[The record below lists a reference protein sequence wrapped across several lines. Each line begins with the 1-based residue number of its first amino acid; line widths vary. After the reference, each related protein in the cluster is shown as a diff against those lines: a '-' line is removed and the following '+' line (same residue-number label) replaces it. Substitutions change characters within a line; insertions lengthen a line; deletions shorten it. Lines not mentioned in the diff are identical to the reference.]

1 MPFERSTR
9 ARLVAALLATTCA
22 ISAPAAW
29 AQTAQAGRAAAAE
42 ITFDIPAQSLASALN
57 AFSRQAGVQI
67 LFPYDAIEGR
77 TSKPLQGRYP
87 TRNALNLLLAGSPLV
102 VDSDNGRTIGLVAGK
117 RQGVGQISGS
127 VSQVDGK
134 APLSGVLVRVD
145 TTGQTAVT
153 DSEGRYRF
161 GALPTGAHTL
171 TFQYL
176 GLPNLTETVEIAPG
190 ENPPRASAMGTAQVS
205 EVIVT
210 GQRAAQ
216 ARALSRQRNADN
228 LSNIVASDQ
237 AGRFPD
243 LNAAEALRRMPGVS
257 VQREV
262 VAGEGRYVSIRG
274 LDSGLNN
281 TQINGMNAAQ
291 PEKENRRVPLDMIQ
305 TAALSSITVHKT
317 LLPNQDADGIGGAV
331 VLETATAF
339 DFAKP
344 VLDLTISGFHHDL
357 AGKTSPMIQGTM
369 ARRFGDRDQF
379 GVLVSGGYSKRK
391 TKGYVFYQDEDYL
404 SFVEDDPS
412 AGVTPLQFHIADY
425 EDKRENISANV
436 ALNWAV
442 TDNTELTFKGSY
454 NRLYDQEL
462 SREIYFEGGT
472 EDYEDGKLILTE
484 RGNAQIFDQ
493 YEETE
498 LTQQSYVLA
507 GKTRAGAFTF
517 DYGLGYS
524 AGVRNEPFD
533 NEVAFKVDLDSNLFG
548 YDFTGKF
555 PQPNLTAAD
564 RARVADPS
572 QYELGYNDI
581 DIDNQKNT
589 RAAAHFDVSYE
600 PASSWLR
607 SVKFGAKAERSERK
621 LVEGNVMELEG
632 PLTLQQ
638 FGVGPLVSVGKT
650 GAPYPAFLSLD
661 INQVKAWR
669 TYSQH
674 LVDTNPAFENAYV
687 ENGGIPRDEDSYE
700 SREDIFAGYLMAK
713 GVWGR
718 WEAIGGVRVDH
729 TRIASDNWEA
739 VALEDEDPVFT
750 AVTGKANYT
759 SWLPRLQ
766 VNYRA
771 SDDLVVRGA
780 MFTSIAR
787 PEPLFISGATTI
799 EEEDGEVDVTVGNP
813 GLKPAYAY
821 NFDLGVERYFGSIGM
836 ISAGVYYKRI
846 NRFIFSGIAGET
858 EADRARF
865 ENDPRLVGKTIDD
878 VTTYANGKRATV
890 YGLELNLVRQFGN
903 LPGPWGGLGVY
914 ANATFQRSKA
924 DPGVDDIAKGDFFNA
939 PQTIY
944 TVAATYQKYG
954 LEGTLAY
961 GWRDRQAVR
970 FSSYGTRIVE
980 EAYGSLDGQL
990 RYAVT
995 PRAKIFLNAVD
1006 MLNDGDKPIV
1016 DERYG
1021 EGSRYLEGATFSGR
1035 TLTFGL
1041 NLSF

>member
-1 MPFERSTR
+1 MTLKRSSS
-9 ARLVAALLATTCA
+9 ARLLAALLATTCA
-22 ISAPAAW
+22 VSAPAAW
-29 AQTAQAGRAAAAE
+29 AQTAE
-42 ITFDIPAQSLASALN
+42 ITFDIPAQDLAAALN
-57 AFSRQAGVQI
+57 AFSRQSGVQI

-77 TSKPLQGRYP
+77 TSKALKGRYTP
-87 TRNALNLLLAGSPLV
+87 RVALAMLLAGSPLV
-102 VDSDNGRTIGLVAGK
+102 IDSDNGRAIGLAVAR
-117 RQGVGQISGS
+117 RQQGQGQFSGVVRQAENA
-127 VSQVDGK
+127 

-145 TTGQTAVT
+145 GDGATAVT

-161 GALPTGAHTL
+161 GALAAGGHSL

-176 GLPNLTETVEIAPG
+176 GFPDLTESVQVAPG
-190 ENPPRASAMGTAQVS
+190 ENPARTTVLGGSQLS
-205 EVIVT
+205 ELVVV
-210 GQRAAQ
+210 GQRAGQ

-228 LSNIVASDQ
+228 LSNVVAADQ

-305 TAALSSITVHKT
+305 TSALSSITVHKT
-317 LLPNQDADGIGGAV
+317 LLPDQDADGIGGAV

-357 AGKTSPMIQGTM
+357 AGKTSPMIQGTA
-369 ARRFGDRDQF
+369 ARRFGDRGQF

-391 TKGYVFYQDEDYL
+391 TKGFVFYQDEDYL
-404 SFVEDDPS
+404 SFVEDDPTS
-412 AGVTPLQFHIADY
+412 GVTPLQFHIAQY

-436 ALNWAV
+436 ALNWEV
-442 TDNTELTFKGSY
+442 SDSTQLTFKGSY

-462 SREIYFEGGT
+462 SRELYFEGGT

-484 RGNAQIFDQ
+484 PGHAEIFNQ

-498 LTQQSYVLA
+498 LTQQSYVLT
-507 GKTRAGAFTF
+507 GKTLKGAFTF
-517 DYGLGYS
+517 DYGLGYA

-533 NEVAFKVDLDSNLFG
+533 NEVAFAVDLDSNLFG
-548 YDFTGKF
+548 YDFSGKF
-555 PQPNLTAAD
+555 PRPNLTAAD
-564 RARVADPS
+564 QARLTDAS
-572 QYELGYNDI
+572 LYELGYNDI
-581 DIDNQKNT
+581 DIDDQKNT
-589 RAAAHFDVSYE
+589 RAAAHFDVTYE
-600 PASSWLR
+600 PNSSWLR
-607 SVKFGAKAERSERK
+607 SVKFGAKAERSKRE

-632 PLTLQQ
+632 PLTMKT
-638 FGVGPLVSVGKT
+638 FGVGPLVDVSKT
-650 GAPYPAFLSLD
+650 GAPYAPFLSLD
-661 INQVKAWR
+661 IAQVKAWR

-674 LVDTNPAFENAYV
+674 LVDTNPDFENAYV
-687 ENGGIPRDEDSYE
+687 ETGAIPRDEDSYK
-700 SREDIFAGYLMAK
+700 SREDIFAGYVMAK
-713 GVWGR
+713 GAWGA
-718 WEAIGGVRVDH
+718 WEAIGGLRVDH
-729 TRIASDNWEA
+729 TRVASDNWEA
-739 VALEDEDPVFT
+739 IALEDEDPVFT
-750 AVTGKANYT
+750 PVTGKASYT

-766 VNYRA
+766 VNYRPN
-771 SDDLVVRGA
+771 DDTVVRGA
-780 MFTSIAR
+780 FFTSIAR

-813 GLKPAYAY
+813 GLKPAYSY
-821 NFDLGVERYFGSIGM
+821 NFDLGIERYFGSIGM
-836 ISAGVYYKRI
+836 VSAGVYYKRI
-846 NRFIFSGIAGET
+846 DRFIFSGVAGET

-865 ENDPRLVGKTIDD
+865 ENDPRLAGKDIDD
-878 VTTYANGKRATV
+878 VTTYTNGKRATV
-890 YGLELNLVRQFGN
+890 YGLELNLVRQFTD
-903 LPGPWGGLGVY
+903 LPGALGGLGIY
-914 ANATFQRSKA
+914 ANATLQHSKA
-924 DPGVDDIAKGDFFNA
+924 DPGVDDIAKGVFFNA
-939 PQTIY
+939 PKQIY
-944 TVAATYQKYG
+944 TAALTYQKYG

-961 GWRDRQAVR
+961 GWRSRQAVR
-970 FSSYGTRIVE
+970 FSSYGTRITE

-995 PRAKIFLNAVD
+995 PRAKLFVNAVD
-1006 MLNDGDKPIV
+1006 ILNDGDKPIV

-1021 EGSRYLEGATFSGR
+1021 SGSRYLEGSTYSGR
-1035 TLTFGL
+1035 TLTFGV

>member
-1 MPFERSTR
+1 MPFKRSSR
-9 ARLVAALLATTCA
+9 ARLMAALLATTCA
-22 ISAPAAW
+22 VSAPAAW
-29 AQTAQAGRAAAAE
+29 AQAARTAAAE
-42 ITFDIPAQSLASALN
+42 TTFDIPAQGLASALN

-77 TSKPLQGRYP
+77 SSKPLQGRYT
-87 TRNALNLLLAGSPLV
+87 TRNALNLLLTGGPLII
-102 VDSDNGRTIGLVAGK
+102 DSDNGRTIGLVVAR
-117 RQGVGQISGS
+117 RQGQGQISGS
-127 VSQVDGK
+127 VRQIDGE
-134 APLSGVLVRVD
+134 APLAGVLVRVD

-161 GALPTGAHTL
+161 GALPAGAHTL

-176 GLPNLTETVEIAPG
+176 GLPDLNESIEIAPG
-190 ENPPRASAMGTAQVS
+190 ENPQRVSTMGAAQVS
-205 EVIVT
+205 ELVVT

-228 LSNIVASDQ
+228 LSNIVAADQ

-291 PEKENRRVPLDMIQ
+291 PEKESRRVPLDMIQ

-317 LLPNQDADGIGGAV
+317 LLPDQDADGIGGAV

-344 VLDLTISGFHHDL
+344 VLDLTVSGFHHDL
-357 AGKTSPMIQGTM
+357 AGKTSPMFQGTA
-369 ARRFGDRDQF
+369 ARRFGDHGQF
-379 GVLVSGGYSKRK
+379 GVLVSGGYSKRQ
-391 TKGYVFYQDEDYL
+391 TKGFVFYQDEDYL
-404 SFVEDDPS
+404 SFVEDDPVS
-412 AGVTPLQFHIADY
+412 GVTPLQFHVAQY
-425 EDKRENISANV
+425 EDKRENISANL

-442 TDNTELTFKGSY
+442 SDNTELTFKGSY

-472 EDYEDGKLILTE
+472 DEYDDGKLILTE
-484 RGNAQIFDQ
+484 QGNAQIFNQ

-498 LTQQSYVLA
+498 LTQQSYVLT
-507 GKTRAGAFTF
+507 GKTRSGAFTF
-517 DYGLGYS
+517 DYGLGHS

-548 YDFTGKF
+548 YDVSGKF

-564 RARVADPS
+564 RARIADPS
-572 QYELGYNDI
+572 RYELGYNDI
-581 DIDNQKNT
+581 DIDDQKNART
-589 RAAAHFDVSYE
+589 AAHFNVTYE
-600 PASSWLR
+600 PGSSWLR
-607 SVKFGAKAERSERK
+607 SVKFGAKAERSKRQ

-638 FGVGPLVSVGKT
+638 FGVGPLVDVSKT

-661 INQVKAWR
+661 IAQVKAWR
-669 TYSQH
+669 TYSQN
-674 LVDTNPAFENAYV
+674 LVATNPAFENAYAEDGV
-687 ENGGIPRDEDSYE
+687 VPRDEDSYQ
-700 SREDIFAGYLMAK
+700 SREDIFASYLMAK

-718 WEAIGGVRVDH
+718 WEAIGGLRVDH

-739 VALEDEDPVFT
+739 VELEGQDPTFT

-766 VNYRA
+766 INYRA

-836 ISAGVYYKRI
+836 VSAGVYYKRI
-846 NRFIFSGIAGET
+846 DRFIFSGVAGET

-878 VTTYANGKRATV
+878 VTTYTNGKRASV
-890 YGLELNLVRQFGN
+890 YGLELNLVRQFN
-903 LPGPWGGLGVY
+903 DLPGAWGGLGVY
-914 ANATFQRSKA
+914 ANATIQRSKA
-924 DPGVDDIAKGDFFNA
+924 DPGVDDIAKGDVFNA
-939 PQTIY
+939 PRQIY
-944 TVAATYQKYG
+944 TAAATYQKYG

-990 RYAVT
+990 RYAVH
-995 PRAKIFLNAVD
+995 PRAKIFVNAVD
-1006 MLNDGDKPIV
+1006 ILNDGDKAIV

-1021 EGSRYLEGATFSGR
+1021 AGSRYLEGATYSGR
-1035 TLTFGL
+1035 TVTLGL

>member
-1 MPFERSTR
+1 MPFKRSSR
-9 ARLVAALLATTCA
+9 ARLMAALLATTCA
-22 ISAPAAW
+22 VSAPAAW
-29 AQTAQAGRAAAAE
+29 AQAARTAAAE
-42 ITFDIPAQSLASALN
+42 TTFDIPAQGLASALN

-77 TSKPLQGRYP
+77 TSKPLQGRYT
-87 TRNALNLLLAGSPLV
+87 TRNALNLLLAGGPLII
-102 VDSDNGRTIGLVAGK
+102 DSDNGRTIGLVVAR
-117 RQGVGQISGS
+117 RQGQGQISGS
-127 VSQVDGK
+127 VRHIDGL
-134 APLSGVLVRVD
+134 APLSGVLVRVE

-161 GALPTGAHTL
+161 GALPSGAHTL
-171 TFQYL
+171 TFQYQ
-176 GLPNLTETVEIAPG
+176 GLPDLNESIEIAPG
-190 ENPPRASAMGTAQVS
+190 QNPQRVSTMGAAQVS
-205 EVIVT
+205 ELVVT

-228 LSNIVASDQ
+228 LSNIVAADQ

-291 PEKENRRVPLDMIQ
+291 PEKESRRVPLDMIQ

-317 LLPNQDADGIGGAV
+317 LLPDQDADGIGGAV

-344 VLDLTISGFHHDL
+344 VLDLTVSGFHHDL
-357 AGKTSPMIQGTM
+357 AGKTSPMFQGTA
-369 ARRFGDRDQF
+369 ARRFGDHGQF
-379 GVLVSGGYSKRK
+379 GVLVSGGYSKRQ
-391 TKGYVFYQDEDYL
+391 TKGFVFYQDEDYL
-404 SFVEDDPS
+404 SLVEDDPAS
-412 AGVTPLQFHIADY
+412 GVTPLQFHVAQY
-425 EDKRENISANV
+425 EDRRENISANL

-472 EDYEDGKLILTE
+472 DEYADGKLILTE
-484 RGNAQIFDQ
+484 QGNAQIFNQ

-498 LTQQSYVLA
+498 LTQQSYVLT
-507 GKTRAGAFTF
+507 GKTRSGAFTF

-548 YDFTGKF
+548 YDLSGKF

-564 RARVADPS
+564 RARIADPS

-581 DIDNQKNT
+581 DIDDQKNT
-589 RAAAHFDVSYE
+589 RTAAHFNVTYE
-600 PASSWLR
+600 PGSRWLR
-607 SVKFGAKAERSERK
+607 SVKVGAKAERSKRQ

-638 FGVGPLVSVGKT
+638 FGVGPLVDVSKT
-650 GAPYPAFLSLD
+650 GAPYPAFLSLNID
-661 INQVKAWR
+661 QVKAWR
-669 TYSQH
+669 TYSQN
-674 LVDTNPAFENAYV
+674 LVATNPAFENAYAEDGV
-687 ENGGIPRDEDSYE
+687 VPRDEDSYQ
-700 SREDIFAGYLMAK
+700 SREDIFASYLMAK

-718 WEAIGGVRVDH
+718 WEAIGGLRVDH

-739 VALEDEDPVFT
+739 VELEGQDPTFT

-766 VNYRA
+766 INYRA

-836 ISAGVYYKRI
+836 VSAGVYYKRI
-846 NRFIFSGIAGET
+846 DRFIFSGVAGET

-878 VTTYANGKRATV
+878 VTTYTNGKRATV
-890 YGLELNLVRQFGN
+890 YGLELNLVRQFN
-903 LPGPWGGLGVY
+903 DLPGAWGGLGVY
-914 ANATFQRSKA
+914 ANATIQRSKA
-924 DPGVDDIAKGDFFNA
+924 DPGVDDIAKGDVFNA
-939 PQTIY
+939 PRQIY
-944 TVAATYQKYG
+944 TAAATYQKYG

-990 RYAVT
+990 RYAVH
-995 PRAKIFLNAVD
+995 PRAKIFVNAVD
-1006 MLNDGDKPIV
+1006 ILNDGDKAIV

-1021 EGSRYLEGATFSGR
+1021 AGSRYLEGATYSGR
-1035 TLTFGL
+1035 TVTFGL

>member
-1 MPFERSTR
+1 MPFKRSSR
-9 ARLVAALLATTCA
+9 ARLMAALLATTCA
-22 ISAPAAW
+22 VSAPAAW
-29 AQTAQAGRAAAAE
+29 AQAARTAAAE
-42 ITFDIPAQSLASALN
+42 TTFDIPAQGLASALN

-77 TSKPLQGRYP
+77 SSKPLQGRY
-87 TRNALNLLLAGSPLV
+87 TTHNALNLLLTGGPLII
-102 VDSDNGRTIGLVAGK
+102 DSDNGRTIGLVVAR
-117 RQGVGQISGS
+117 RQGQGHISGS
-127 VSQVDGK
+127 VRQIDGQ
-134 APLSGVLVRVD
+134 APLAGVLVRVD
-145 TTGQTAVT
+145 TTGQTAIT

-161 GALPTGAHTL
+161 GALPSGAHTL

-176 GLPNLTETVEIAPG
+176 GLPDLNESIEIAPG
-190 ENPPRASAMGTAQVS
+190 ENPQRVSTMGAAQVS
-205 EVIVT
+205 ELVVT

-228 LSNIVASDQ
+228 LSNIVAADQ

-291 PEKENRRVPLDMIQ
+291 PEKESRRVPLDMIQ

-317 LLPNQDADGIGGAV
+317 LLPDQDADGIGGAV
-331 VLETATAF
+331 ALETATAF

-344 VLDLTISGFHHDL
+344 VLDLTVSGFHHDL
-357 AGKTSPMIQGTM
+357 AGKTSPMFQGTA
-369 ARRFGDRDQF
+369 ARRFGDHGQF
-379 GVLVSGGYSKRK
+379 GVLVSGGYSKRQ
-391 TKGYVFYQDEDYL
+391 TKGFVFYQDEDYL
-404 SFVEDDPS
+404 SFVEDDPAS
-412 AGVTPLQFHIADY
+412 GVTPLQFHVAQY
-425 EDKRENISANV
+425 EDRRENISANL

-472 EDYEDGKLILTE
+472 DEYDDGKLILTE
-484 RGNAQIFDQ
+484 QGNAQIFNQ

-498 LTQQSYVLA
+498 LTQQSYVLT
-507 GKTRAGAFTF
+507 GKTRRGPFTF

-548 YDFTGKF
+548 YHLTGNF

-564 RARVADPS
+564 RARIADPS

-581 DIDNQKNT
+581 DIDDQKNT
-589 RAAAHFDVSYE
+589 RTAAHFDVTFE
-600 PASSWLR
+600 PGSSWLR
-607 SVKFGAKAERSERK
+607 SVKFGAKAERSKRQ

-638 FGVGPLVSVGKT
+638 FGVGPLVDVSKT

-661 INQVKAWR
+661 IAQVKAWR
-669 TYSQH
+669 TYSQN
-674 LVDTNPAFENAYV
+674 LVATNPAFENAYAEDGV
-687 ENGGIPRDEDSYE
+687 IPRDEDSYH
-700 SREDIFAGYLMAK
+700 SREDIFASYLMAK

-718 WEAIGGVRVDH
+718 WEAIGGLRVDH

-739 VALEDEDPVFT
+739 VELEGQDPMFT

-766 VNYRA
+766 INYRA

-787 PEPLFISGATTI
+787 PEPLFVSGATTI

-836 ISAGVYYKRI
+836 VSAGVYYKRI
-846 NRFIFSGIAGET
+846 DRFIFSGVAGET

-865 ENDPRLVGKTIDD
+865 ENDPRLVGKDIDD
-878 VTTYANGKRATV
+878 VTTYTNGKRASV
-890 YGLELNLVRQFGN
+890 YGLELNLVRQFN
-903 LPGPWGGLGVY
+903 TLPGPWGGLGVY
-914 ANATFQRSKA
+914 ANATIQRSKA
-924 DPGVDDIAKGDFFNA
+924 DPGVDNIAKGDFFNA
-939 PQTIY
+939 PRQIY
-944 TVAATYQKYG
+944 TAAATYQKYG

-970 FSSYGTRIVE
+970 FSSYGTRIIE

-990 RYAVT
+990 RYAVH
-995 PRAKIFLNAVD
+995 PRAKIFVNAVD
-1006 MLNDGDKPIV
+1006 ILNDGDKAIV
-1016 DERYG
+1016 EERYG
-1021 EGSRYLEGATFSGR
+1021 AGSRYLEGATYSGR
-1035 TLTFGL
+1035 TVTFGL

>member
-1 MPFERSTR
+1 MPFKRSSR
-9 ARLVAALLATTCA
+9 ARLMAALLATTCA
-22 ISAPAAW
+22 VSAPAAW
-29 AQTAQAGRAAAAE
+29 AQAARTAAAE
-42 ITFDIPAQSLASALN
+42 TTFDIPAQGLASALN

-77 TSKPLQGRYP
+77 TSKPLQGRYT
-87 TRNALNLLLAGSPLV
+87 TRNALNLLLAGGPLII
-102 VDSDNGRTIGLVAGK
+102 DSDNGRTIGLVVAR
-117 RQGVGQISGS
+117 RQAQGQISGS
-127 VSQVDGK
+127 VRHIDGL
-134 APLSGVLVRVD
+134 APLSGVLVRVE

-161 GALPTGAHTL
+161 GALPPGAHSL

-176 GLPNLTETVEIAPG
+176 GLPDLNESIEIAPG
-190 ENPPRASAMGTAQVS
+190 ENPQRVSTMGAAQVS
-205 EVIVT
+205 ELVVT

-228 LSNIVASDQ
+228 LSNIVAADQ

-291 PEKENRRVPLDMIQ
+291 PEKESRRVPLDMIQ

-317 LLPNQDADGIGGAV
+317 LLPDQDADGIGGAV

-344 VLDLTISGFHHDL
+344 VLDLTVSGFHHDL
-357 AGKTSPMIQGTM
+357 AGKTSPMFQGTA
-369 ARRFGDRDQF
+369 ARRFGDHGQF
-379 GVLVSGGYSKRK
+379 GVLVSGGYSKRQ
-391 TKGYVFYQDEDYL
+391 TKGFVFYQDEDYL
-404 SFVEDDPS
+404 SFVEDDPAS
-412 AGVTPLQFHIADY
+412 GVTPLQFHVAQY
-425 EDKRENISANV
+425 EDRRENISANL

-472 EDYEDGKLILTE
+472 DEYADGKLILTE
-484 RGNAQIFDQ
+484 QGNAQIFNQ

-498 LTQQSYVLA
+498 LTQQSYVLT
-507 GKTRAGAFTF
+507 GKTRSGAFTF

-548 YDFTGKF
+548 YDLSGKF

-564 RARVADPS
+564 RARIADPS
-572 QYELGYNDI
+572 QYALGYNDI
-581 DIDNQKNT
+581 DIDDQKNART
-589 RAAAHFDVSYE
+589 AAHFNVTYE
-600 PASSWLR
+600 PGSSWLR
-607 SVKFGAKAERSERK
+607 SVKFGAKAERSKRQ
-621 LVEGNVMELEG
+621 LAEGNVMELEG

-638 FGVGPLVSVGKT
+638 FGVGPLVDVSKT
-650 GAPYPAFLSLD
+650 GAPYPAFLSLNID
-661 INQVKAWR
+661 QVKAWR
-669 TYSQH
+669 TYSQN
-674 LVDTNPAFENAYV
+674 LVATNPAFENAYAQDGV
-687 ENGGIPRDEDSYE
+687 VPRDEDSYQ
-700 SREDIFAGYLMAK
+700 SREDIFASYLMAK

-718 WEAIGGVRVDH
+718 WEAIGGLRVDH

-739 VALEDEDPVFT
+739 VELEGQDPTFT

-836 ISAGVYYKRI
+836 VSAGVYYKRI
-846 NRFIFSGIAGET
+846 DRFIFSGVAGET
-858 EADRARF
+858 EADRVRF
-865 ENDPRLVGKTIDD
+865 ENDPRLAGKAIDD
-878 VTTYANGKRATV
+878 VTTYTNGKRASV
-890 YGLELNLVRQFGN
+890 YGLELNLVRQFN
-903 LPGPWGGLGVY
+903 TLPGPWGGLGVY
-914 ANATFQRSKA
+914 ANATLQRSKA
-924 DPGVDDIAKGDFFNA
+924 DPGVDDITKGDVFNA
-939 PQTIY
+939 PEQIY

-990 RYAVT
+990 RYAVH
-995 PRAKIFLNAVD
+995 PRAKIFVNAVD
-1006 MLNDGDKPIV
+1006 ILNDGDKAIV

-1021 EGSRYLEGATFSGR
+1021 AGSRYLEGATYSGR
-1035 TLTFGL
+1035 TVTFGL